1 MSTTN
6 LTTTHL
12 PSTPTP
18 APAAAAGGQAVP
30 APVYVGIDVSKGKLD
45 LARSGSDAARTFAND
60 AAGIARTVALL
71 ADIKPAVIVIESTGG
86 LERALVEALLDAELP
101 VALVNPARVRH
112 FAKGLGILAKT
123 DRIDAVVLRRF
134 GELAAP
140 RLAER
145 RSKNQAELRD
155 LVACRRQLCQT
166 RAQQYNR
173 RSSTVSKA
181 ALKSIAA
188 VVKTLD
194 RQVDSLDRKIRD
206 LLDADDDFKH
216 LDGLLRS
223 VPGVGPTL
231 SATIAADLRELG
243 QADRQRVCA
252 LVGVAPFP
260 DDSGTIKGRRSIR
273 GGRTDLRCVLYM
285 GTLAAIRS
293 NPVIKAFAQRLQAAG
308 KLAKVVIVACMRKLL
323 TLINAMI
330 RDGLRW
336 DQLEVVKKLST
347 AH

>member
-1 MSTTN
+1 MSTTMN
-6 LTTTHL
+6 L
-12 PSTPTP
+12 PSTP
-18 APAAAAGGQAVP
+18 AAGQA
-30 APVYVGIDVSKGKLD
+30 VYVGIDVSKDKLD
-45 LARSGSDAARTFAND
+45 LARSGSDAVETFSND
-60 AAGIARTVALL
+60 AAGIARIVALL
-71 ADIKPAVIVIESTGG
+71 TPLKPAVVVIESTGG
-86 LERALVEALLDAELP
+86 LERPLVQALLEADLPAALVH
-101 VALVNPARVRH
+101 PARVRY

-140 RLAER
+140 RLLEK
-145 RSKNQAELRD
+145 RSKNQGELRD
-155 LVACRRQLCQT
+155 LVACRRQLCAT

-173 RSSTVSKA
+173 RSTTASKA
-181 ALKSIAA
+181 ALKSIDA

-194 RQVDSLDRKIRD
+194 KQIDSLDGQIRD

-216 LDGLLRS
+216 LDELLRS

-231 SATIAADLRELG
+231 SATIAADLAELG
-243 QADRQRVCA
+243 HADRQRVCA
-252 LVGVAPFP
+252 LAGVAPFA
-260 DDSGTIKGRRSIR
+260 DDSGTTRGRRSIR

-293 NPVIKAFAQRLQAAG
+293 NPVIKTFAQRLRAAG

-323 TLINAMI
+323 TLLNAMI

-336 DQLEVVKKLST
+336 DQLDVVKKLST
-347 AH
+347 TH